1 MRLGVLDVGSN
12 SAHLKIVELRPGE
25 PPRPIRSVKHPTLL
39 ADAID
44 PDGNIQPPAVERLVA
59 AVGAT
64 ARAAED
70 ERLDELIAFATTTV
84 RDAAN
89 REPVLA
95 RVAAETGI
103 RLGHL
108 SGRDDARLTFLA
120 ARVWY
125 GCSAGPMLLMDIGGG
140 STELAYGDGEEPA
153 SVLSLPL
160 GAGRLTRAF
169 LPGDPPRPGDVRLL
183 RRFVYERLAGVGE
196 RIGGLP
202 PARRVVATSKT
213 FKQLAR
219 LTGAPGG
226 AAGPYARRVL
236 RRDLLR
242 DRIPELVACDDRRRA
257 RLPGVAKSRAHQIV
271 AGAIVAEAL
280 MTTLG
285 VDEAEVCPWA
295 LREGIAVRRMRTAPA
310 LGGTDELGSL
320 VQCSFG
326 HRRTPAVPAFGR
338 ERRSG
343 RNATV
348 TAGRSQ

>member
-1 MRLGVLDVGSN
+1 MRIGVLDVGSN
-12 SAHLKIVELRPGE
+12 SAHLKIVELRPGR
-25 PPRPIRSVKHPTLL
+25 PPRPVRSVKHPTLL
-39 ADAID
+39 ADAIT
-44 PDGNIQPPAVERLVA
+44 PDGRIGAPAVERLVA

-70 ERLDELIAFATTTV
+70 EHLDELIAFATSTV

-89 REPVLA
+89 REPILE

-120 ARVWY
+120 ARAWY
-125 GCSAGPMLLMDIGGG
+125 GCSAGRMLLMDIGGG
-140 STELAYGDGEEPA
+140 TTELAYGDGEEPA
-153 SVLSLPL
+153 LALSLPL
-160 GAGRLTRAF
+160 GAGRLTRAY
-169 LPGDPPRPGDVRLL
+169 LPGDPPCPRDVRLL
-183 RRFVYERLAGVGE
+183 RRLVYERLAEVGG
-196 RIGGLP
+196 RIRGLP

-236 RRDLLR
+236 SLDLLR
-242 DRIPELVACDDRRRA
+242 ERIPELTAYDDRRRA
-257 RLPGVAKSRAHQIV
+257 RLPGVAKSRVHQLV
-271 AGAIVAEAL
+271 AGAILAEAL

-285 VDEAEVCPWA
+285 LEDAEVCPWA
-295 LREGIAVRRMRTAPA
+295 LREGIAVRRTRTSPA
-310 LGGTDELGSL
+310 LTVTDELDGL
-320 VQCSFG
+320 IQHSFG
-326 HRRTPAVPAFGR
+326 HRRPPPAYAR
-338 ERRSG
+338 ERAG

-348 TAGRSQ
+348 AAGRS

>member
-25 PPRPIRSVKHPTLL
+25 PPRPVRSVKHPTLL
-39 ADAID
+39 ADAIA
-44 PDGNIQPPAVERLVA
+44 PDGSIQAPAVERLVT

-70 ERLDELIAFATTTV
+70 EHLDELIAFATSTV

-89 REPVLA
+89 REPVLE

-108 SGRDDARLTFLA
+108 SGQDEARLTFLA
-120 ARVWY
+120 ARAWY

-153 SVLSLPL
+153 PALSLPL

-169 LPGDPPRPGDVRLL
+169 LPGDPPRPRDVRLL
-183 RRFVYERLAGVGE
+183 RRFVYERLAGVGG
-196 RIGGLP
+196 RIRGLP

-242 DRIPELVACDDRRRA
+242 DRIPELVACDDRHRA
-257 RLPGVAKSRAHQIV
+257 RLPGVAKSRVHQIV

-285 VDEAEVCPWA
+285 LDEAEVCPWA
-295 LREGIAVRRMRTAPA
+295 LREGIAVRRTRTATA
-310 LGGTDELGSL
+310 LAVTDELGSL
-320 VQCSFG
+320 VQRSFG
-326 HRRTPAVPAFGR
+326 PRRAVPALP
-338 ERRSG
+338 
-343 RNATV
+343 
-348 TAGRSQ
+348 AGRSATVAAGGSR

>member
-1 MRLGVLDVGSN
+1 MRIGVLDVGSN
-12 SAHLKIVELRPGE
+12 SAHLQIVELLPGE

-39 ADAID
+39 ADAIT
-44 PDGNIQPPAVERLVA
+44 PDGHIRPPAVERLVA

-70 ERLDELIAFATTTV
+70 EHLDELIAFATASV

-89 REPVLA
+89 REPILA

-120 ARVWY
+120 ARVWF

-140 STELAYGDGEEPA
+140 STELAYGDGEEPTLA
-153 SVLSLPL
+153 LSLPL

-169 LPGDPPRPGDVRLL
+169 LPGDPPCPGDVRLL
-183 RRFVYERLAGVGE
+183 RRFVYERLAGAAG
-196 RIGGLP
+196 RIRGLP
-202 PARRVVATSKT
+202 PARRVVAASKT

-226 AAGPYARRVL
+226 SAGPYAHRIL

-257 RLPGVAKSRAHQIV
+257 RLPGIAKSRVHQIV

-280 MTTLG
+280 MTTLDL
-285 VDEAEVCPWA
+285 DEAEVCPWA
-295 LREGIAVRRMRTAPA
+295 LREGIAVRRMRTTPA
-310 LGGTDELGSL
+310 LTVADELGGL
-320 VQCSFG
+320 VQRSFG
-326 HRRTPAVPAFGR
+326 HLRVPPAFVRELGAVGR
-338 ERRSG
+338 G
-343 RNATV
+343 TV
-348 TAGRSQ
+348 TVSRRGR